1 MRVLLAAVDAQ
12 KGDLDGNLA
21 RHLAVLEQARA
32 QGCDLAVFPEF
43 SLTGRSTP
51 AGIPSGP

>member
-1 MRVLLAAVDAQ
+1 MRILLAALNAH

-32 QGCDLAVFPEF
+32 RAATWPC
-43 SLTGRSTP
+43 S
-51 AGIPSGP
+51 PSSP